1 MQIILFTLVAAALYV
16 VSDSI
21 VKAIEKHRGE
31 VLQNRS
37 IIFFIIIMTLA
48 LVTFNLIETYGPE
61 VGLLPEPTVQQETTK
76 PGDGN

>member
-61 VGLLPEPTVQQETTK
+61 IGLLPEPTVQQESTQ
-76 PGDGN
+76 PGRKD

>member
-61 VGLLPEPTVQQETTK
+61 VGLLPEPTVQQETIK
-76 PGDGN
+76 PAGSH

>member
-31 VLQNRS
+31 VLPNRS

-61 VGLLPEPTVQQETTK
+61 VGLLPEPNVQQETTK
-76 PGDGN
+76 PGGGN